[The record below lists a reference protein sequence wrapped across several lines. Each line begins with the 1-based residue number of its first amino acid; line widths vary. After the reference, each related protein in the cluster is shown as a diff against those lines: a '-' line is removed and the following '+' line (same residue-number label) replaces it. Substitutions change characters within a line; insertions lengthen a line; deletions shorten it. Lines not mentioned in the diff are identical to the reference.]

1 MLFFAYL
8 RMLLYIIDM
17 KAMIF
22 AAGLGTRLKPLTD
35 TLPKAL
41 VPVCGKPLLEHVA
54 RKLLA
59 NGVDE
64 AVVNIHYFADK
75 IEEWIASQDWIVGER
90 VALEEGKML
99 FEISDERGALLETG
113 GAVLHARRYLE
124 GCGRFLIHNVDILS
138 NCDIRWFES
147 QVRDDAM
154 ASLLVS
160 ERKTTRFL
168 LFAPDTMRL
177 VGWMNTDTGDYHV
190 TEEGIAPSACRAL
203 AFSGIHILSD
213 KVPALMQEYVNERG
227 LVPAG
232 ENGVRFP
239 IMNFYMWLAARYPV
253 YGVVADNLEFID
265 VGKLDALK
273 LAEEFVVRGG
283 SF

>member
-1 MLFFAYL
+1 MLYFAYL

-147 QVRDDAM
+147 QVHDDAM

-190 TEEGIAPSACRAL
+190 TEDGIAPSACRAL

-273 LAEEFVVRGG
+273 PAEEFVVRGG